1 LVAVSFRD
9 SGYKKNPSWTEPFSK
24 AFQGK
29 PGLDVVKVSITER
42 WSLYPFQG
50 ALTNIM
56 RRNTPAE
63 EHDNTLVYFG
73 TALDE
78 FRDVL
83 RMHNIMTNYVFLVD
97 DLGRIR
103 FAGSGEASVEEVARV
118 IEFAKEL
125 NSSSKKKRKRSS
137 KQRKR

>member
-1 LVAVSFRD
+1 
-9 SGYKKNPSWTEPFSK
+9 
-24 AFQGK
+24 
-29 PGLDVVKVSITER
+29 
-42 WSLYPFQG
+42 
-50 ALTNIM
+50 M

-125 NSSSKKKRKRSS
+125 NSSSKKKTKRSA